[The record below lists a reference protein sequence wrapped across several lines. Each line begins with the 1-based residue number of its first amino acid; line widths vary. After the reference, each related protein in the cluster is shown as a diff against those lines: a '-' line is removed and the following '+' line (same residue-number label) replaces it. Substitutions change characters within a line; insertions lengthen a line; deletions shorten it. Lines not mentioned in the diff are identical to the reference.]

1 MRSYAQPSW
10 NPINIHRTCPN
21 IASHRKE
28 AHLTTCPFQKGVQAA
43 KHRVPGQTGQATD
56 RLAYKIR
63 RKHNFDASAHCM
75 SWAQPPAHS
84 DCLRCASTN
93 AHTNSQQI
101 PEAQVPKTQ
110 TRVPNKPFNIC
121 SAVYRCKMEL
131 ILVRYKGTLITTHSA
146 SRSSCIILKMDFV
159 SACKA
164 CRFQLNR
171 PEIPNP

>member
-1 MRSYAQPSW
+1 MLSPYGCGSKPCTPGEQQCRWPRGTSGVHPPQNGVIGYDPWPYAMCCCCWLRRSFGGHPLHEELCPTILE
-10 NPINIHRTCPN
+10 PINIHRTCPN

-63 RKHNFDASAHCM
+63 RKHNFDASAHCI

-110 TRVPNKPFNIC
+110 T
-121 SAVYRCKMEL
+121 
-131 ILVRYKGTLITTHSA
+131 
-146 SRSSCIILKMDFV
+146 
-159 SACKA
+159 
-164 CRFQLNR
+164 
-171 PEIPNP
+171 